1 MGQVAPAIGVDGEGG
16 AGGGREALREL
27 GEVFG
32 PDGVGGELA
41 GQFVDARIMADQ
53 PDRIELRLDL
63 FEVPQQPGGADQ
75 IKLSFKPNYRYA
87 RPDPGGAGDS
97 LARPRR
103 RRAQDQIRDVPRQL
117 PAQFGGGAAPAAA
130 QDPLMIFVPLGRLDG
145 LGMADQG

>member
-41 GQFVDARIMADQ
+41 GQFVDARILADQ
-53 PDRIELRLDL
+53 PDRLELRLDL

-75 IKLSFKPNYRYA
+75 IKLSSKPNYPSR
-87 RPDPGGAGDS
+87 RPDPGERGDS
-97 LARPRR
+97 LGSPRR
-103 RRAQDQIRDVPRQL
+103 RRSA
-117 PAQFGGGAAPAAA
+117 
-130 QDPLMIFVPLGRLDG
+130 
-145 LGMADQG
+145 